1 MIRFN
6 PSWKPMSNWIIF
18 PPATETG
25 DDTSLFFLRFSDRR
39 NFHLSESFPRNSP
52 HHPSPSSTFFG
63 FFRTFQTL
71 TSARATPLVKT
82 PKEIRLGSLCLC
94 VCVCASFFG
103 WKTSQRFGHSW
114 DENLFSKDAFLH
126 HEVYHPIWCQQKQVR
141 GLSST
146 QWIISA
152 SVLENS
158 RANVQTCVESYGI
171 PPQKKKNST
180 SCYLG
185 CRVTGRSCGPQNRSV
200 IFSGFLLETE
210 CWMQP

>member
-94 VCVCASFFG
+94 VCVQVFLGGKLPSGLGTVGMKIFLARMLSFTM
-103 WKTSQRFGHSW
+103 KCTIQS
-114 DENLFSKDAFLH
+114 DA
-126 HEVYHPIWCQQKQVR
+126 
-141 GLSST
+141 
-146 QWIISA
+146 
-152 SVLENS
+152 N
-158 RANVQTCVESYGI
+158 
-171 PPQKKKNST
+171 KNKW
-180 SCYLG
+180 G
-185 CRVTGRSCGPQNRSV
+185 GFPAP
-200 IFSGFLLETE
+200 SG
-210 CWMQP
+210 

>member
-1 MIRFN
+1 MILRC
-6 PSWKPMSNWIIF
+6 
-18 PPATETG
+18 
-25 DDTSLFFLRFSDRR
+25 FFLRFSDRR

-94 VCVCASFFG
+94 VCASFFG
-103 WKTSQRFGHSW
+103 GKTSQRFGHSW

-171 PPQKKKNST
+171 PPKRKKTPHPAILGVEWRAEAVGLRIEAWSSVGFFWKLSVECSHKNS
-180 SCYLG
+180 S
-185 CRVTGRSCGPQNRSV
+185 
-200 IFSGFLLETE
+200 
-210 CWMQP
+210 